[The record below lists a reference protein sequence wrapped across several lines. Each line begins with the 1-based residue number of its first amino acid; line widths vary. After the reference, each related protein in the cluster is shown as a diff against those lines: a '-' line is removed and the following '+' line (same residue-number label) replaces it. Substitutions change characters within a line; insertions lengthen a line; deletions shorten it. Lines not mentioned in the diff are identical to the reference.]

1 MNSQFPARVCTARVV
16 RGEKTGATRKKHR
29 HHPSENA
36 LTHGASGL
44 SPNVAMAVAKMLNK
58 HPWISY
64 AGVFI
69 VLYVALNMIWHGGTL
84 MAAQY

>member
-1 MNSQFPARVCTARVV
+1 
-16 RGEKTGATRKKHR
+16 
-29 HHPSENA
+29 
-36 LTHGASGL
+36 
-44 SPNVAMAVAKMLNK
+44 MLNK

-84 MAAQY
+84 LAAQY